1 MQQVKS
7 FDDYSPWVDSM
18 ETKSQLDKIAFLSVV
33 ILHTKYQQR
42 YNNYIYLLDILITSK
57 YIRYISLLSRTV

>member
-33 ILHTKYQQR
+33 VIFIENINRGIIIT
-42 YNNYIYLLDILITSK
+42 YIF
-57 YIRYISLLSRTV
+57 

>member
-33 ILHTKYQQR
+33 IFIENINRGIIIT
-42 YNNYIYLLDILITSK
+42 YIF
-57 YIRYISLLSRTV
+57 